1 MLFHEQFLDA
11 YAKIGSPVKPKGF
24 VMSFIQ
30 AAIHGRVESECAG
43 RNPHQE
49 LLDYLSSPL
58 DPAVNNLI
66 MWWGVS
72 AVCHDHYEMC

>member
-43 RNPHQE
+43 RNPRGHSVRICDGNTDNMKT
-49 LLDYLSSPL
+49 LYRLRRASGRPADY
-58 DPAVNNLI
+58 I
-66 MWWGVS
+66 
-72 AVCHDHYEMC
+72 